1 MDEKWRKGAWD
12 SSEDEI
18 LCQAVKEYGC
28 RWADPVTLHRGQML
42 IGLWEQLD

>member
-12 SSEDEI
+12 SSEDDI

-28 RWADPVTLHRGQML
+28 RWVDIVAVSWGHML
-42 IGLWEQLD
+42 IRLWE